1 MMADLAANRG
11 RAGRLA
17 LLSCFAALALLL
29 PAASLA
35 QSSPSDASGAP
46 IVADGGFLQNQG
58 AQPRFQSA
66 SKISPDAVM
75 ALRQQTISS
84 VPHFS
89 GTFMSAGKTFPYTVV
104 GSRPQSGRTTQI
116 PTQIVAVS
124 LMFEE
129 FVDQD
134 GQPIVLDPGPVMNR
148 IVNSPNF
155 RDFSYQ
161 TGVTQFADAVQR
173 AQFFRTMGQDWHT
186 LLLPPQMLHP
196 VTIDVLRG
204 MAKVYRNP
212 STGVVYAVVD
222 TNFFISQLN
231 TIVQLDGLRPD
242 ALALVLTSNVFLAPK
257 ADVKQ
262 CCMLGFHTA
271 FDAGR
276 IGRVQQVQTLVWASW
291 IDQGL
296 LGPGVAD
303 VTPMSHEISEWM
315 NNPFAANI
323 VPSWQPLGGAG
334 GCQSS
339 LETADPVAMLP
350 NAAYPVSID
359 AFTYH
364 PQTQVLLPWFTRQ
377 GTQDAID
384 GAFSFPDESLVTE
397 ASRPCASQ

>member
-1 MMADLAANRG
+1 MADVGPNRRG
-11 RAGRLA
+11 TWRLA
-17 LLSCFAALALLL
+17 LGRGFAALALL
-29 PAASLA
+29 PASGWA
-35 QSSPSDASGAP
+35 QSVPDVAGTP
-46 IVADGGFLQNQG
+46 IVAEGGFLQNQG

-66 SKISPDAVM
+66 TKISPDAM
-75 ALRQQTISS
+75 AALRQQRIVS

-89 GTFMSAGKTFPYTVV
+89 SSFPSAGKTFPYTVV
-104 GSRPQSGRTTQI
+104 GSRPQGGRTTLI

-124 LMFEE
+124 MLFEE
-129 FVDQD
+129 FVGQD
-134 GQPIVLDPGPVMNR
+134 GEPIVLDPGPVMNR
-148 IVNSPNF
+148 IANSPNF
-155 RDFSYQ
+155 RPFSYQ
-161 TGVTQFADAVQR
+161 TGLTQFADAVQR

-186 LLLPPQMLHP
+186 LLQPPQMLRP
-196 VTIDVLRG
+196 VVIDVPRG

-231 TIVQLDGLRPD
+231 TIVQLEDLRPD
-242 ALALVLTSNVFLAPK
+242 ALALILTTNVFLAPK

-303 VTPMSHEISEWM
+303 VTPLSHEISEWM
-315 NNPFAANI
+315 NNPFAANL

-334 GCQSS
+334 GCQNN

-350 NAAYPVSID
+350 NAAYPVNID

-364 PQTQVLLPWFTRQ
+364 PQTQVLLSWFTRQ
-377 GTQDAID
+377 ATQDTID

-397 ASRPCASQ
+397 ASRPCAAQ